1 MLFYAMSMLVNFF
14 PHWPRSIVGW
24 VILLLV
30 GVPAS
35 MLLEAVGSFAFSVQH
50 GRAISPAG
58 FSVKRLAICLT
69 FLGLAFAVLYG
80 IWLLVWPRISEH
92 FF

>member
-1 MLFYAMSMLVNFF
+1 MLVYALSILVNFF

-24 VILLLV
+24 LILLLV
-30 GVPAS
+30 GVPVS
-35 MLLEAVGSFAFSVQH
+35 MLLETAGQFVFSERH
-50 GRAISPAG
+50 GRAISPAA
-58 FSVKRLAICLT
+58 FSGKRLAILLV
-69 FLGLAFAVLYG
+69 FFSLAFAVLYG